1 MDDYVLVSDDH
12 TEVKNEAEVG
22 KLLLMSDKTPSGTF
36 SPSQAQWLCGYRT
49 SQRKASP
56 PTQKVSAHTSDLPSA
71 SVSSP
76 NPSLDTLKA
85 YRHPHSTSN
94 KYAQLSPTPRNSM
107 YASDMPRA
115 P

>member
-49 SQRKASP
+49 SQ
-56 PTQKVSAHTSDLPSA
+56 
-71 SVSSP
+71 
-76 NPSLDTLKA
+76 
-85 YRHPHSTSN
+85 
-94 KYAQLSPTPRNSM
+94 
-107 YASDMPRA
+107 
-115 P
+115 